1 MYQVPQ
7 NITTPK
13 IFIVQRSETESR
25 LDSHYNMPEYRELF
39 GTLESSGCKLS
50 SLRQESITIFSG
62 TTPKSGGEAYCSVSN
77 AIPFVRS
84 GDFSDTNQIDFS
96 ETLHIK
102 PEIHNGIMSASK
114 LRKNDL
120 LVAIVGATIGKI
132 GVYQYDKEANI
143 NQAICAVR
151 LKRSINPLYVQ
162 AFYQTNIGQKIIE
175 RVKRPV
181 ARANLNIEEVGA
193 LPIPLVDDKT
203 QQKVVDTLQIGIN
216 EKLRK
221 ESEAQ
226 QLLDSID
233 TYILDELGISLPVI
247 RTDLDSRIFVVNRR
261 MFEDRFDPKFNK
273 DIAYIRD
280 LSCVYPWISLDDVTI
295 DNGQYGANEK
305 AKDYQKGD
313 VRYIRIT
320 DIGELGN
327 LKESDMKTAEYIDSS
342 YMLHKDDILFARS
355 GSVGRCYIHKDM
367 TAPAIFAGYL
377 IRFVLNTN
385 RINADYLFYYC
396 NSKLYKYWVNTIQR
410 PAVQA
415 NINAQEFRSMPIPL
429 PPLAKQQEIA
439 DHISNLRQRA
449 KGLQAEGNQILE
461 NAKKEVEQM
470 IIG

>member
-13 IFIVQRSETESR
+13 IFIVQRSETEGR
-25 LDSHYNMPEYRELF
+25 LDARYYNENIHIPNYIRLASF
-39 GTLESSGCKLS
+39 ASVKGGK
-50 SLRQESITIFSG
+50 RI
-62 TTPKSGGEAYCSVSN
+62 PKSMTYSEKTTKYQYLRVADMDNENELSFEAMKYIDRNVFEILNRYEIKEGEF
-77 AIPFVRS
+77 AIS
-84 GDFSDTNQIDFS
+84 IAG
-96 ETLHIK
+96 
-102 PEIHNGIMSASK
+102 
-114 LRKNDL
+114 
-120 LVAIVGATIGKI
+120 TIGKVCYI
-132 GVYQYDKEANI
+132 
-143 NQAICAVR
+143 
-151 LKRSINPLYVQ
+151 SH
-162 AFYQTNIGQKIIE
+162 
-175 RVKRPV
+175 
-181 ARANLNIEEVGA
+181 
-193 LPIPLVDDKT
+193 IPLGQRIILTENCAKILVKE
-203 QQKVVDTLQIGIN
+203 N
-216 EKLRK
+216 EKIDIKYLDVLFKMPFIQKQLEMNYIQTTIPKLGIDKILSIKFPQFPNIKRQQEIANYYKASYLQKKKK
-221 ESEAQ
+221 ESEAK

-247 RTDLDSRIFVVNRR
+247 RTDLHSRIFVVNRR

-305 AKDYQKGD
+305 AKDYQRGD

-396 NSKLYKYWVNTIQR
+396 NSKLYKYWVDTIQR